1 MKTVVQVVKK
11 ASVTV
16 NGKIV
21 SEIGEGL
28 LLFVGFSPEDN
39 SETMKKTIDK
49 AMGLRIFA
57 DGNGKTN
64 LPFDRDRQEV
74 LCVSQFTLYA
84 DIRHGKRPSFTSCM
98 RPETAEILYENT
110 LDYLKESGYRVQSGV
125 FGADMKVALVNDG
138 PFTLIVDSEDLK

>member
-49 AMGLRIFA
+49 TMGLRIFA

-64 LPFDRDRQEV
+64 LPFNRDRQEV
-74 LCVSQFTLYA
+74 LCVSQFTLTRISGTESDLRSLRA
-84 DIRHGKRPSFTSCM
+84 CALKRPKFCTKT
-98 RPETAEILYENT
+98 RWI
-110 LDYLKESGYRVQSGV
+110 
-125 FGADMKVALVNDG
+125 
-138 PFTLIVDSEDLK
+138 I

>member
-49 AMGLRIFA
+49 TMGLRIFA
-57 DGNGKTN
+57 DGNGKPIFRSTGTDRKFCAFRN
-64 LPFDRDRQEV
+64 LR
-74 LCVSQFTLYA
+74 FTRISGTESDLRSLRA
-84 DIRHGKRPSFTSCM
+84 CALKRPKFCTKT
-98 RPETAEILYENT
+98 RWI
-110 LDYLKESGYRVQSGV
+110 
-125 FGADMKVALVNDG
+125 
-138 PFTLIVDSEDLK
+138 I

>member
-49 AMGLRIFA
+49 TMGLRIFA

-64 LPFDRDRQEV
+64 LPFDRDRHEV

-110 LDYLKESGYRVQSGV
+110 LDYLKESGYRVQNGI